1 MTPRKIKRNLIKIAS
16 DEIPKTPT
24 TSSEIIAAYAKEKIK
39 ECYGMTK
46 QDGKDPDKL
55 KSKLFFK
62 YAYES
67 KAFSY
72 CIFAS
77 DNIISAIEKHIPVER
92 RKYNGCDIQS
102 MSLWNF
108 QSASNSVHRIL
119 RRSEYPLIDFLFM
132 HHVYHVYTI
141 SFVDNSVFAYFNVA
155 KI

>member
-1 MTPRKIKRNLIKIAS
+1 MSPRKIKRNLIKIAS

-92 RKYNGCDIQS
+92 RKYLMDATFKVCPYGIFNQLLI
-102 MSLWNF
+102 
-108 QSASNSVHRIL
+108 VYI
-119 RRSEYPLIDFLFM
+119 EYLGEVSI
-132 HHVYHVYTI
+132 H
-141 SFVDNSVFAYFNVA
+141 
-155 KI
+155 